1 MNERTRIGP
10 IEVPDNPVPPGGV
23 FRWLQREG
31 ATRLRYALW
40 HGSVAN
46 GTATL
51 RGSVVIVPG
60 RTEFIEKYFEVISEL
75 IERGFAVAILDVRGQ
90 GLSSRALP
98 DRRKGHV
105 DDFEDY
111 AGDLDAWMTQV
122 VAPELPPPFTL
133 LAHSMGG
140 NIALRHLQRQGGVF
154 DRAVL
159 TSPMTGLRFDPLL
172 PSIVEMMVRTGIL
185 FLGKHADL
193 PAGARSDPLVERF
206 EHNVVTRDRRR
217 FHRTLSLLQSEPKL
231 ALGPPTLGWLDAA
244 MKSVRYVMMPRN
256 AQSISVPVL
265 LVSAAHDRIVDIR
278 SHAKLAALLP
288 HCEWLTIDRS
298 EHEILI
304 ETDDKR
310 AQFWAAFDRFVGL

>member
-1 MNERTRIGP
+1 MNEQERIGP

-111 AGDLDAWMTQV
+111 TGDLEAWMTQV
-122 VAPELPPPFTL
+122 VAPELPLPFTL

-140 NIALRHLQRQGGVF
+140 NIALRYLQRHSGVF
-154 DRAVL
+154 ERAVL
-159 TSPMTGLRFDPLL
+159 TSPMTGLRFDPLM
-172 PSIVEMMVRTGIL
+172 PPIMDMMVRTGIL
-185 FLGKHADL
+185 FLGRHADL
-193 PAGARSDPLVERF
+193 PAGNRSDPLAERF
-206 EHNVVTRDRRR
+206 ERNVVTRDRRR
-217 FHRTLSLLQSEPKL
+217 FDRTLSLLQSEPKL

-244 MKSVRYVMMPRN
+244 MKSVAYVMTPRH
-256 AQSISVPVL
+256 AQSISIPVL
-265 LVSAAHDRIVDIR
+265 LVSAGHDGIVDIR

-288 HCEWLTIDRS
+288 DCEWLTIDRS
-298 EHEILI
+298 EHEILM